1 MLILGGIC
9 PKQNQS
15 QPRALWVNILYDAV
29 QLVLTIACAN
39 SQIQTLFPM
48 NFPTSTVYTKTTSPL
63 GSVILSATDIG
74 LSGIWFDGQKHLP
87 PYKDWQLSSNN
98 AYLLQAK
105 NSLQAYFSNKTKRFD
120 IPLDLH
126 AGTAFQQQVWL
137 ALLKIPYGRTVT
149 YREISQY
156 IGAPSSLR
164 AVAGAVG
171 RNPLSIMVPC
181 HRVIGSDGTLTGYA
195 GGLDRKLALLTL
207 EGACT

>member
-1 MLILGGIC
+1 
-9 PKQNQS
+9 
-15 QPRALWVNILYDAV
+15 
-29 QLVLTIACAN
+29 
-39 SQIQTLFPM
+39 M
-48 NFPTSTVYTKTTSPL
+48 NYPTSTVYTKITSPL
-63 GSVILSATDIG
+63 GSVILSATDMG

-87 PYKDWQLSSNN
+87 PFTKWQPSPNN
-98 AYLLQAK
+98 AYLIKARD
-105 NSLQAYFSNKTKRFD
+105 SLQAYFDKQTKRFE

-149 YREISQY
+149 YNQISQY
-156 IGAPSSLR
+156 IGAPNSVR

-181 HRVIGSDGTLTGYA
+181 HRVIGSNGTLTGYA

-207 EGACT
+207 EGAAT

>member
-1 MLILGGIC
+1 L
-9 PKQNQS
+9 
-15 QPRALWVNILYDAV
+15 
-29 QLVLTIACAN
+29 
-39 SQIQTLFPM
+39 
-48 NFPTSTVYTKTTSPL
+48 
-63 GSVILSATDIG
+63 G

-87 PYKDWQLSSNN
+87 PFNDWQVSSNN
-98 AYLLQAK
+98 PYLLEAQD
-105 NSLQAYFSNKTKRFD
+105 SLQAYFDKQTKRFE

-149 YREISQY
+149 YNQISQY
-156 IGAPSSLR
+156 IGAPNSVR

-181 HRVIGSDGTLTGYA
+181 HRVIGSNGTLTGYA

-207 EGACT
+207 EGAAT

>member
-1 MLILGGIC
+1 
-9 PKQNQS
+9 
-15 QPRALWVNILYDAV
+15 
-29 QLVLTIACAN
+29 
-39 SQIQTLFPM
+39 M
-48 NFPTSTVYTKTTSPL
+48 NYPTSTVYTKITSPL
-63 GSVILSATDIG
+63 GSVILSATDMG

-87 PYKDWQLSSNN
+87 PFKKWQPSPNN
-98 AYLLQAK
+98 TYLIKARD
-105 NSLQAYFSNKTKRFD
+105 SLQAYFDKQTKRFE

-149 YREISQY
+149 YNQISQY
-156 IGAPSSLR
+156 IGAPNSVR

-181 HRVIGSDGTLTGYA
+181 HRVIGSNGTLTGYA

-207 EGACT
+207 EGAAT